1 MTGAGSP
8 PGPLLGDHGGVNLS
22 VPSTDDLSA
31 RVSAVRD
38 EHRRLFPGGASGRQ
52 PVHTVY
58 VPADRFSRTTPA
70 DFGAE
75 ALRLL
80 NTHTPGAGSFG
91 GAFGLDPEIAG
102 LVRERVAAKL
112 AREPIEDVR
121 IDFEDGYGVRPDAE
135 EDGHVAQV
143 VEAVAAAY
151 QVKGLP
157 HYWGLRV
164 KSFADGGHERAMR
177 TLDVFLTA
185 LRERLGRL
193 PGGFTITFPKV
204 VAPEHVALF
213 AEYLDRLETA
223 LGLPAGILRFEV
235 QVETTEAIV
244 DRDGRVGLRAIA
256 EAAGGRMTAAHF
268 GVFDYTAA
276 LGLPPEEQ
284 RLDHPACDF
293 ARHVMQVTLAGT
305 GIRLSDGSTN
315 VIPRNDGPDE
325 VNEAWATHAAHVRHS
340 LRHGFYQGWDLHPA
354 HLPSRYAA
362 VYAYHLTGVDDVI
375 GRVRAWQEQAAG
387 RDGGVLDEPAT
398 IKALVARL
406 RRAVDCGA
414 LDQSVLPLPP
424 EDT

>member
-1 MTGAGSP
+1 M
-8 PGPLLGDHGGVNLS
+8 NLS
-22 VPSTDDLSA
+22 VSSFDDLSA
-31 RVSAVRD
+31 RIAAVRD
-38 EHRRLFPGGASGRQ
+38 EHRERRPGGADGRQ

-58 VPADRFSRTTPA
+58 VPADRFSRSTPA

-91 GAFGLDPEIAG
+91 AAFGLDPEIAG

-112 AREPIEDVR
+112 SSEPVEDVR

-135 EDGHVAQV
+135 EDAHIEQV
-143 VEAVAAAY
+143 VEAVATAY

-157 HYWGLRV
+157 HYWGVRV

-177 TLDVFLTA
+177 TLDGFLTA
-185 LRERLGRL
+185 LRDRLGRL

-204 VAPEHVALF
+204 VAAEHVALF

-223 LGLPAGILRFEV
+223 LGLPNGILRFEV
-235 QVETTEAIV
+235 QIETPESIL
-244 DRDGRVGLRAIA
+244 DGDGRAAPRGIA
-256 EAAGGRMTAAHF
+256 AAAAGRLTAAHF
-268 GVFDYTAA
+268 GMFDYTAA
-276 LGLPPEEQ
+276 LGLPPHEQ

-293 ARHVMQVTLAGT
+293 ARHVMQVSFAGT
-305 GIRLSDGSTN
+305 GVRLSDGSTN
-315 VIPRNDGPDE
+315 VVPRNDGPDE
-325 VNEAWATHAAHVRHS
+325 VNATWATHAAHVRHS

-362 VYAYHLTGVDDVI
+362 VYAFHLEGVDDVI
-375 GRVRAWQEQAAG
+375 GRVRAWHEQAAG
-387 RDGGVLDEPAT
+387 NAGVMDEPAT
-398 IKALVARL
+398 VKALTARL

-414 LDQSVLPLPP
+414 LDESVLPAP
-424 EDT
+424 